1 LYSFFSINSSA
12 EEDMLI
18 PTWVAAGQVY
28 KINEIPFVVL
38 KQMTKIEKAKY
49 FQLYQEYLNN
59 LN

>member
-28 KINEIPFVVL
+28 KIKRNTIRRFE
-38 KQMTKIEKAKY
+38 TNDED
-49 FQLYQEYLNN
+49 
-59 LN
+59 